1 MSESNGG
8 GRPVPGRTGRLRDA
22 AVLALSGAVLAL
34 AAGANLSP
42 SRPPAEA
49 PQAPAAEA
57 ALVPSPLPTGAPS
70 SATEVVFS
78 EAASCHFVDRGFG
91 DYERWRSLPLGRLL
105 VPQGHGVD
113 DDGSFDLLIHF
124 HGAEAVR
131 KQIAHE
137 RLDLVIAGVDAGVM
151 SSSYSKALSSPGAFR
166 SLLATIEAD
175 VARSIGAPRARA
187 RNIALSSWSAGY
199 GAVAQALAQFD
210 ERDSPAPN
218 SPPIGAVILLDSLH
232 ASYADGAG
240 HIAPGQLSSF
250 VEAARAASLGGP
262 LFFLTHTDVRTEG
275 YASTS
280 ETASFLL
287 AQLKITPMPVEPD
300 PDSPIRLTRLAESG
314 RLFVRGYGGFGKED
328 HCAQL
333 RLLPSILFE
342 HVLPSFQTKKPAA
355 RP

>member
-1 MSESNGG
+1 LSGSDDG
-8 GRPVPGRTGRLRDA
+8 GRPVPGRTGRLRDVS
-22 AVLALSGAVLAL
+22 VLALSGAVLAL
-34 AAGANLSP
+34 AAGANLAP
-42 SRPPAEA
+42 SSAPAEA
-49 PQAPAAEA
+49 PQAQPASPS
-57 ALVPSPLPTGAPS
+57 ALVPPPLPTGAPS
-70 SATEVVFS
+70 SAPEIAFS

-91 DYERWRSLPLGRLL
+91 DYERWRSLPLGRVL

-137 RLDLVIAGVDAGVM
+137 RLDLVIAGVDAGVL
-151 SSSYSKALSSPGAFR
+151 SSSYVKALSTPGAFR
-166 SLLATIEAD
+166 SLLAAVEAE
-175 VARSIGAPRARA
+175 VARSIGAPRAHA

-199 GAVAQALAQFD
+199 GAVAQALAQID
-210 ERDSPAPN
+210 EPQ
-218 SPPIGAVILLDSLH
+218 PPPVGAVILLDSLH

-240 HIAPGQLSSF
+240 HIARGQLSSF
-250 VEAARAASLGGP
+250 IEAARDATTGGP

-287 AQLKITPMPVEPD
+287 AQLKLTPMPVEPD
-300 PDSPIRLTRLAESG
+300 PESPIRLTRLAENG
-314 RLFVRGYGGFGKED
+314 RFFARGYAGFGKED

-333 RLLPSILFE
+333 RLLPGILFE
-342 HVLPSFQTKKPAA
+342 HVIPAFQTRQPKP
-355 RP
+355 